1 MLINKKYEYARNSYF
16 KYLLLRAAKS
26 GDQVYENE
34 VNKINNL
41 KYARTL
47 NEQITIQEIFRDNW
61 EDFKN
66 WCKSKNKPLRS
77 SI

>member
-34 VNKINNL
+34 VNRINNL

-47 NEQITIQEIFRDNW
+47 NEQT
-61 EDFKN
+61 
-66 WCKSKNKPLRS
+66 S
-77 SI
+77 